1 MIEVI
6 EGNAWNHHAERDEY
20 VLITLRVM
28 LRTLILHTDALL
40 VRLSI
45 LDFRVGQDLSWLVS
59 QMPGLVLAYASS

>member
-28 LRTLILHTDALL
+28 SRTLILHTDALL
-40 VRLSI
+40 AKA
-45 LDFRVGQDLSWLVS
+45 FNLV
-59 QMPGLVLAYASS
+59 